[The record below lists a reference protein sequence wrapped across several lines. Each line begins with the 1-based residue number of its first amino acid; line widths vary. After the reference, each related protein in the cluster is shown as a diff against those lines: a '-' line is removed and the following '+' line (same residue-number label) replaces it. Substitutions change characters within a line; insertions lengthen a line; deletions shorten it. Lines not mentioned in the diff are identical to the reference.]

1 MAYVKISDPQVID
14 LAAWQQ
20 VINVVNQ
27 HSDSID
33 SVTNNLGSAAPTGID
48 YNGSSGFV
56 NQFDPGSQKM
66 LYGKV
71 KLNSSEMSWISNEQI
86 YYGDVDFVG
95 ASGTTVFSANPIVT
109 GTIQFGHAN
118 IGALDDK
125 HYDFIFNIFAVTTSK
140 FSFRVNRAI
149 AEPDNTNAA
158 TRTPKILPNTT
169 FYLNWTATGPK

>member
-56 NQFDPGSQKM
+56 NQFDAGSQKM

-71 KLNSSEMSWISNEQI
+71 KLVPSQMSSISNQQI
-86 YYGDVDFVG
+86 YYGNIDFVDE
-95 ASGTTVFSANPIVT
+95 SGTTAFSANPIVT

-118 IGALDDK
+118 ISDLDDN
-125 HYDFIFNIFAVTTSK
+125 HYDFIFNIFGVTTSK
-140 FSFRVNRAI
+140 FSFRINRAI
-149 AEPDNTNAA
+149 AEPNNTNAS
-158 TRTPKILPNTT
+158 TRPQTIQANA

>member
-71 KLNSSEMSWISNEQI
+71 KLVPSEMSYISNRQI
-86 YYGDVDFVG
+86 YYGDVDF
-95 ASGTTVFSANPIVT
+95 SDGTAPTAFSANPIVT

-125 HYDFIFNIFAVTTSK
+125 HYDFIFNIFGVTTSK
-140 FSFRVNRAI
+140 FSFRINRAI

-158 TRTPKILPNTT
+158 TRPDPIEATS
-169 FYLNWTATGPK
+169 FYLNWAATGPK

>member
-14 LAAWQQ
+14 LAAWHQ

-33 SVTNNLGSAAPTGID
+33 SVTNNLGAAAPTGID

-71 KLNSSEMSWISNEQI
+71 KLNSDQMSSISNEQI
-86 YYGDVDFVG
+86 YYGDIDFVDE
-95 ASGTTVFSANPIVT
+95 SGTTAFSANPIVT
-109 GTIQFGHAN
+109 GTIQFGHTS
-118 IGALDDK
+118 ISTLDDK
-125 HYDFIFNIFAVTTSK
+125 HYDFIFNIFGVTASK

-149 AEPDNTNAA
+149 AEPNETNASK
-158 TRTPKILPNTT
+158 RTDPILPNTT

>member
-71 KLNSSEMSWISNEQI
+71 KLVPSEMSYISNRQI
-86 YYGDVDFVG
+86 YYGDVDFGG
-95 ASGTTVFSANPIVT
+95 ASGIPVFSANPIVT

-118 IGALDDK
+118 IGALNDN

-140 FSFRVNRAI
+140 FSFRINRAI
-149 AEPDNTNAA
+149 ADPDNTNGVPSTINA
-158 TRTPKILPNTT
+158 TA

>member
-71 KLNSSEMSWISNEQI
+71 KLVPNEMSYISNRQI
-86 YYGDVDFVG
+86 YYGDIDFVDE
-95 ASGTTVFSANPIVT
+95 SGTTAFSANPIVT

-118 IGALDDK
+118 IGDINDN
-125 HYDFIFNIFAVTTSK
+125 HYDFIFNIFGVTTSK
-140 FSFRVNRAI
+140 FSFRINRAI
-149 AEPDNTNAA
+149 AQPDNTNASTRPDPIEA
-158 TRTPKILPNTT
+158 TS
-169 FYLNWTATGPK
+169 FYLNWAATGPK